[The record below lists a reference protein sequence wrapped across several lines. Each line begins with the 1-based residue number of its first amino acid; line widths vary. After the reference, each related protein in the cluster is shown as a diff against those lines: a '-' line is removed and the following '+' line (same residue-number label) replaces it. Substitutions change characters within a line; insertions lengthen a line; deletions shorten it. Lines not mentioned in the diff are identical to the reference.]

1 MMKEAMLRKSTATIF
16 LVESYLRPAIFT
28 GHFMADRPIL
38 DRGWILAA

>member
-1 MMKEAMLRKSTATIF
+1 MMKETMLRNRQPLIF
-16 LVESYLRPAIFT
+16 LVESFVRPAIFT